1 MTTCK
6 QYIYEKESRRLPSPG
21 ADPAFF
27 LGGGALLSC
36 STLTP
41 INHKTAGHLGGGGI
55 AHPLHPPPR
64 SAPALLTGQEGQ
76 LIDQH
81 RTVRILPDAFKKKTK
96 IHLIFLKLSFLSF
109 LSQRS
114 RVRIPYK
121 PEFFSGFLFSTAK
134 VAYIL

>member
-36 STLTP
+36 STSAP
-41 INHKTAGHLGGGGI
+41 INHIVFFLQNTSCIRKAQVISGGGG
-55 AHPLHPPPR
+55 AHPVHPPPG

-81 RTVRILPDAFKKKTK
+81 KTVRILPDAF
-96 IHLIFLKLSFLSF
+96 
-109 LSQRS
+109 
-114 RVRIPYK
+114 
-121 PEFFSGFLFSTAK
+121 
-134 VAYIL
+134 